1 MKHLLFLVAIFLLVS
16 SCTEELIEKPDNLI
30 PEDKMVLIIK
40 EMAIVNAA
48 KATNLG
54 KLRENGIEPTFF
66 IFKKFEIDSAQFVN
80 SDRYYASKPLQY
92 ENMYKKV
99 ESDLEKQRLQLE
111 AEKKI
116 RDSLNM
122 VEKTKKKDIKIIKK
136 DPVSSKSVQK

>member
-1 MKHLLFLVAIFLLVS
+1 MKHILFLVAALLLVT
-16 SCTEELIEKPDNLI
+16 SCAEELIKKPDNLI

-54 KLRENGIEPTFF
+54 KLRENGVEPTSF
-66 IFKKFEIDSAQFVN
+66 IFEKFEIDSAQYVD
-80 SDRYYASKPLQY
+80 SDRYYASKPLRY

-99 ESDLEKQRLQLE
+99 ESDLEEQRLKLE

-116 RDSLNM
+116 RDSLSIA
-122 VEKTKKKDIKIIKK
+122 EKTKQNIEIKKKDS
-136 DPVSSKSVQK
+136 VSSKNVQK

>member
-1 MKHLLFLVAIFLLVS
+1 MKHILFLVAALFLLT
-16 SCTEELIEKPDNLI
+16 SCAEELIEKPDNLI

-54 KLRENGIEPTFF
+54 KLRENGVEPTSF
-66 IFKKFEIDSAQFVN
+66 IFEKFEIDSAQYVD
-80 SDRYYASKPLQY
+80 SDRYYASKPLRY

-99 ESDLEKQRLQLE
+99 ESDLEEQRLKLE

-116 RDSLNM
+116 RDSLSIA
-122 VEKTKKKDIKIIKK
+122 EKTKQNIEIKKKDS
-136 DPVSSKSVQK
+136 VSSKNVQK